1 MNFANGPGERMKS
14 LPQFN
19 INSRKLRIYSRNFH
33 VYLRKSKVSR
43 NYAKIKNPFENE
55 LNEISYTINIS
66 IEINQICFC
75 KAGLSIT
82 NGTIDI
88 RLLKSDPRK
97 VEEFLEEQRP
107 RWKPGEENRPLFFQ
121 HDELSID

>member
-1 MNFANGPGERMKS
+1 MKS
-14 LPQFN
+14 LPQFY
-19 INSRKLRIYSRNFH
+19 IYSRKLRIYSRNFH

-43 NYAKIKNPFENE
+43 NYAKIKNPFENQ

-66 IEINQICFC
+66 IEINQIYFC

-107 RWKPGEENRPLFFQ
+107 RWKPGVENRPLFFH
-121 HDELSID
+121 HDEVSID

>member
-1 MNFANGPGERMKS
+1 M
-14 LPQFN
+14 
-19 INSRKLRIYSRNFH
+19 
-33 VYLRKSKVSR
+33 SR
-43 NYAKIKNPFENE
+43 NYAKNKNPFENE
-55 LNEISYTINIS
+55 LNEISYTINIT
-66 IEINQICFC
+66 IEIIQIYFC

-107 RWKPGEENRPLFFQ
+107 RWKPGEEN
-121 HDELSID
+121 